1 MEIIFFDLTVII
13 CIAAFL
19 SIIFRLL
26 KQPAILAYIL
36 AGIIIAPFQFFDAS
50 NQPLLLALSQVG
62 ITLLLF
68 MVGLEIRISELLSMG
83 KILILSSVWQIS
95 LSFILG
101 FLISLVLGFDRLSS
115 FYIATAVT
123 FSSTIIVVK
132 LLSDQHELHS
142 LHGKFSLG
150 ILLSQDVVA
159 MAFLML
165 LASSTQESP
174 FLGPIG
180 NLVVVLIKGGLI
192 VAAITFLSRN
202 IFPKLFEKIARSSE
216 TLFLSS
222 LGWMFGLAALV
233 SSKFIGFSIE
243 IGGFLAGV
251 ALANSLVNYQIIAKA
266 KILRDFFIVIFFVLL
281 GIQMSFA
288 NIGEILVPA
297 IILSLFVLIA
307 KPFIVMVILGVFGY
321 KKRASFL
328 TGVSLSQIS
337 EFSLILAFLG
347 FKLGHIDQKTVSLIT
362 MVGLITFAV
371 STYMITHWK
380 TLYKRFE
387 KVLSFLEKKDS
398 QNEAADEESLES
410 LDDHV
415 VVIGGD
421 QMGRSVIE
429 ALEDQK
435 VDIVLVDFDPSI
447 VKKYE
452 RIGEGQKVFRLFGDI
467 SDLDIQKRAKLDNA
481 KLVISTIPDIEDNL
495 LLLKELKHENRKA
508 KIVMMAIEGK
518 EAKTLYAQGAD
529 YVVLPHLAGGRQIAK
544 LIAENGLS
552 KLEKLKEKD
561 KMYLK

>member
-1 MEIIFFDLTVII
+1 VEIIFFDLTVII

>member
-1 MEIIFFDLTVII
+1 VEIIFFDLTVII

-180 NLVVVLIKGGLI
+180 FRNFIFIKPWLD
-192 VAAITFLSRN
+192 V
-202 IFPKLFEKIARSSE
+202 
-216 TLFLSS
+216 
-222 LGWMFGLAALV
+222 WFGC
-233 SSKFIGFSIE
+233 FS
-243 IGGFLAGV
+243 
-251 ALANSLVNYQIIAKA
+251 
-266 KILRDFFIVIFFVLL
+266 FF
-281 GIQMSFA
+281 
-288 NIGEILVPA
+288 
-297 IILSLFVLIA
+297 
-307 KPFIVMVILGVFGY
+307 
-321 KKRASFL
+321 
-328 TGVSLSQIS
+328 
-337 EFSLILAFLG
+337 
-347 FKLGHIDQKTVSLIT
+347 
-362 MVGLITFAV
+362 
-371 STYMITHWK
+371 
-380 TLYKRFE
+380 
-387 KVLSFLEKKDS
+387 
-398 QNEAADEESLES
+398 
-410 LDDHV
+410 
-415 VVIGGD
+415 
-421 QMGRSVIE
+421 
-429 ALEDQK
+429 
-435 VDIVLVDFDPSI
+435 
-447 VKKYE
+447 
-452 RIGEGQKVFRLFGDI
+452 
-467 SDLDIQKRAKLDNA
+467 
-481 KLVISTIPDIEDNL
+481 
-495 LLLKELKHENRKA
+495 
-508 KIVMMAIEGK
+508 
-518 EAKTLYAQGAD
+518 
-529 YVVLPHLAGGRQIAK
+529 
-544 LIAENGLS
+544 
-552 KLEKLKEKD
+552 
-561 KMYLK
+561 